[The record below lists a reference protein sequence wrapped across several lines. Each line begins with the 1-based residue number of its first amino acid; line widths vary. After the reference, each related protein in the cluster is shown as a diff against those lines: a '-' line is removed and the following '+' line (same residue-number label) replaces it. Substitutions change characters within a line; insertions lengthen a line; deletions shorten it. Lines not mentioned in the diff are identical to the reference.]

1 MNELIIKMQQL
12 FDAFDFDHYV
22 ITKQYKKIFKENI
35 IKNNLKGYW
44 YGTSCK
50 RRNYNHSGL

>member
-22 ITKQYKKIFKENI
+22 ITKKNKNIFKKNI
-35 IKNNLKGYW
+35 IKNKF
-44 YGTSCK
+44 K
-50 RRNYNHSGL
+50 RTMVWHFL

>member
-1 MNELIIKMQQL
+1 MNELIIKMLQL

-50 RRNYNHSGL
+50 RRNYNH

>member
-12 FDAFDFDHYV
+12 FDFFDFDHYV

-35 IKNNLKGYW
+35 IKKQN
-44 YGTSCK
+44 
-50 RRNYNHSGL
+50 